1 MKMYN
6 GTFGSHE
13 QYKMLDYL
21 TEKIALM
28 DNKQKKYIS
37 SLIQDI
43 NDITK
48 KSNSITDKKF
58 KNYTLDLIH
67 NDYSNRINKYIGE
80 RYDVNIFSYLMN
92 YLNAKIKN
100 AKIE

>member
-1 MKMYN
+1 MDK
-6 GTFGSHE
+6 GTFGSNE

-28 DNKQKKYIS
+28 DDKQKKYIS

-43 NDITK
+43 NNITK
-48 KSNSITDKKF
+48 KSNSITDKNF

-67 NDYSNRINKYIGE
+67 NDYSIRINKFIGE
-80 RYDVNIFSYLMN
+80 RYEEKIYTYLMN

-100 AKIE
+100 AKIK

>member
-1 MKMYN
+1 MDK
-6 GTFGSHE
+6 GTFGSSE
-13 QYKMLDYL
+13 KYKMLDYL

-28 DNKQKKYIS
+28 NDKQKKYIS

-48 KSNSITDKKF
+48 KSNSITDKNF
-58 KNYTLDLIH
+58 KNYTLELIH
-67 NDYSNRINKYIGE
+67 NDYSNRINKYIKE
-80 RYDVNIFSYLMN
+80 RYEEKVFSYLMN

-100 AKIE
+100 AKE